1 MEMSMLLRHP
11 RVLRGGQVWAG
22 EQGPRR
28 PTWVRLAYG
37 GEKKLMKWQ
46 RDATSGATN
55 EAAAEGRDGGEVLG
69 ETG

>member
-1 MEMSMLLRHP
+1 MEMSTLLQHP
-11 RVLRGGQVWAG
+11 RVLWGGQVWAG

-37 GEKKLMKWQ
+37 GEKELMKWR